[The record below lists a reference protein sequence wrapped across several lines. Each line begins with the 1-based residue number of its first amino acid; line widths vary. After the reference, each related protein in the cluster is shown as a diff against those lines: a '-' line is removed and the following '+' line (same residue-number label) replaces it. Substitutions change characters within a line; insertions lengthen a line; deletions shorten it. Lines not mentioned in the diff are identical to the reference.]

1 MMEAWK
7 RKPLADY
14 FSIEDRQLA
23 VLQKIFPDIGRRVTQ
38 MSARPIY
45 SSWTNNQNH
54 VRDSGPK
61 LTPDLGRLA
70 INSLLKAKST

>member
-38 MSARPIY
+38 MSASPYTVAGVTIITM
-45 SSWTNNQNH
+45 SGSQDQN
-54 VRDSGPK
+54 
-61 LTPDLGRLA
+61 
-70 INSLLKAKST
+70 